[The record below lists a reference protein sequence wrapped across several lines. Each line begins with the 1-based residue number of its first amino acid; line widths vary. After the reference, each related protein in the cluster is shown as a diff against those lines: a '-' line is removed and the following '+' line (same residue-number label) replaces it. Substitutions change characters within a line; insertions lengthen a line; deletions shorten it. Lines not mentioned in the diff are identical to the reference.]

1 MTGLQER
8 LSGYWE
14 RQLRRMDDR
23 ELRHARRLPTW
34 RNRQRRRRLAAV
46 VVLGDLA
53 LIAGAASFLLTA
65 TWLFFVLWFGGFV
78 VGMGG
83 FVLLRILTGRM
94 TGSFSRLL
102 DEREREWRNR
112 VAFVSYLVV
121 YTLMIVAM
129 FYGLAISE
137 QADSG
142 IRTTMMLA
150 ALLVT
155 GSTVPAIVLGW
166 TLPDDDPEDFVEGG
180 EGR

>member
-1 MTGLQER
+1 MSPVRRGKEQPIFNR
-8 LSGYWE
+8 LPV
-14 RQLRRMDDR
+14 LRAER

-65 TWLFFVLWFGGFV
+65 TWLFFVLWFGGLV

-102 DEREREWRNR
+102 D
-112 VAFVSYLVV
+112 
-121 YTLMIVAM
+121 
-129 FYGLAISE
+129 
-137 QADSG
+137 
-142 IRTTMMLA
+142 
-150 ALLVT
+150 
-155 GSTVPAIVLGW
+155 
-166 TLPDDDPEDFVEGG
+166 
-180 EGR
+180 